1 MTLGGWQ
8 AAGEGH
14 AGCGQTTG
22 RRLTGVHQDHHD
34 RRSQQQQQ
42 QGPGQGH
49 SPASPAGRR
58 QGRPP
63 GSPYPTWA
71 ASTGNKAAKL
81 AAPR

>member
-14 AGCGQTTG
+14 AGCGQKAG

-34 RRSQQQQQ
+34 RRCQQH
-42 QGPGQGH
+42 GPGQGH
-49 SPASPAGRR
+49 TPASPAGRR

-63 GSPYPTWA
+63 GSPHPTWA
-71 ASTGNKAAKL
+71 ASSGNKAANL